1 MKKTAGKKRK
11 IWLAILLSILI
22 LLCSV
27 CFAGILLFKHYY
39 GMMNIEREE
48 DIYEEQTML
57 VWEDEE
63 TIPNAENSD
72 TMPSINNEDMTDSS
86 EYSETILNSE
96 SSENTADVETTS
108 TQTNAVTIAEES
120 KVIETTK
127 TIETTKSIET
137 TQETFNALEGL
148 EISERIFRVI
158 FIGVDS
164 RENNVKGRSD
174 SMILFDI
181 NPDTKKIVMTSFLR
195 DIYVSIPGYGE
206 NRLNAAYA
214 FGGAKLLTKTIYG
227 SFGIEVDKY
236 VTINFD
242 IVRDVV
248 DALGGVEVKLTQEE
262 VDYLNSTMSSKDRLP
277 TNKGGKVTLN
287 GNQAL
292 AYARIRKLDSDF
304 GRTNRQRN
312 VVTACIEKVKKMGI
326 FQINDMLEKFLPRVT
341 TNLTEK
347 DVLTLL
353 LMAVKRKDY
362 SIESMAIP
370 VTGTWQYATIQGK
383 AVIQIDFAANA
394 KAWYD
399 KITGK

>member
-1 MKKTAGKKRK
+1 MKKTTGKKRK
-11 IWLAILLSILI
+11 IWLVILLSLVIFLGSI
-22 LLCSV
+22 
-27 CFAGILLFKHYY
+27 GITGIVIFKHYY
-39 GMMNIEREE
+39 GMMNIEKED
-48 DIYEEQTML
+48 DIYEEQTWL
-57 VWEDEE
+57 ALEDEE
-63 TIPNAENSD
+63 TIPNTENSD

-108 TQTNAVTIAEES
+108 NQTNAVTIAEES

-158 FIGVDS
+158 LIGVDS

-262 VDYLNSTMSSKDRLP
+262 VDYLNMP
-277 TNKGGKVTLN
+277 TNKGGTVTLN

-292 AYARIRKLDSDF
+292 TYARIRKLDSDF

-312 VVTACIEKVKKMGI
+312 VVTACIEKVKKMSI
-326 FQINDMLEKFLPRVT
+326 SQINDMLEKFLPRVT

-347 DVLTLL
+347 DILTLL

>member
-1 MKKTAGKKRK
+1 MKKTTGKKRK
-11 IWLAILLSILI
+11 IWLVILLSLVIFLGSI
-22 LLCSV
+22 
-27 CFAGILLFKHYY
+27 GITGIVIFKHYY
-39 GMMNIEREE
+39 GMMNIEKED
-48 DIYEEQTML
+48 DIYEEQTWL
-57 VWEDEE
+57 ALEDEE
-63 TIPNAENSD
+63 TIPNTENSD
-72 TMPSINNEDMTDSS
+72 TMPSMTDSS
-86 EYSETILNSE
+86 EYSEIILNSE

-108 TQTNAVTIAEES
+108 NQTNAVTIAEES

-158 FIGVDS
+158 LIGVDS

-174 SMILFDI
+174 TMILFDI

-262 VDYLNSTMSSKDRLP
+262 VDYLNSSMSSKDRLP

-292 AYARIRKLDSDF
+292 TYARIRKLDSDF

-312 VVTACIEKVKKMGI
+312 VVTACIEKVKKMRI
-326 FQINDMLEKFLPRVT
+326 SQINDMLEEFLPRVT

-399 KITGK
+399 KVTGKK

>member
-1 MKKTAGKKRK
+1 M
-11 IWLAILLSILI
+11 I
-22 LLCSV
+22 
-27 CFAGILLFKHYY
+27 
-39 GMMNIEREE
+39 NIEREE
-48 DIYEEQTML
+48 DIYEEQTWL
-57 VWEDEE
+57 ALEDEE
-63 TIPNAENSD
+63 TIPNTENSD
-72 TMPSINNEDMTDSS
+72 TMTSINNEDMTDSS

-108 TQTNAVTIAEES
+108 NQTNSVTIAEES

-158 FIGVDS
+158 LIGVDS

-181 NPDTKKIVMTSFLR
+181 NPDTKKIVMTSLLR

-262 VDYLNSTMSSKDRLP
+262 VDYLNSSMSSKDRLP

-292 AYARIRKLDSDF
+292 TYARIRKLDSDF

-312 VVTACIEKVKKMGI
+312 VVTACIEKVKKMSI
-326 FQINDMLEKFLPRVT
+326 SQINDMLEKFLPRVT

-347 DVLTLL
+347 DILTLL

-370 VTGTWQYATIQGK
+370 VIGTWQYATIQGK

>member
-11 IWLAILLSILI
+11 IWLAILLSFLI

-63 TIPNAENSD
+63 TISNTGNSD

-158 FIGVDS
+158 LIGVDS

-262 VDYLNSTMSSKDRLP
+262 VDYLNSSMSSNDRLP
-277 TNKGGKVTLN
+277 TNKGEKVTLN

-292 AYARIRKLDSDF
+292 TYARIRKLDSDF

-326 FQINDMLEKFLPRVT
+326 SQINDMLEKFLPRVT

-347 DVLTLL
+347 DILTLL

-394 KAWYD
+394 KAWYKKVVGD
-399 KITGK
+399 

>member
-11 IWLAILLSILI
+11 IWLAILLSFFI

-63 TIPNAENSD
+63 TIPNTENSD

-108 TQTNAVTIAEES
+108 NQTNAVTIAEES

-158 FIGVDS
+158 LIGVDS

-181 NPDTKKIVMTSFLR
+181 NPDTKKIVMTSLLR

-262 VDYLNSTMSSKDRLP
+262 VDYLNSSMSSKDRLP

-292 AYARIRKLDSDF
+292 TYARIRKLDSDF

-312 VVTACIEKVKKMGI
+312 VVTACIEKVKKMSI
-326 FQINDMLEKFLPRVT
+326 SQINDMLKKFLPRVT

-347 DVLTLL
+347 DILTLL

-370 VTGTWQYATIQGK
+370 VIGTWQYATIEGK